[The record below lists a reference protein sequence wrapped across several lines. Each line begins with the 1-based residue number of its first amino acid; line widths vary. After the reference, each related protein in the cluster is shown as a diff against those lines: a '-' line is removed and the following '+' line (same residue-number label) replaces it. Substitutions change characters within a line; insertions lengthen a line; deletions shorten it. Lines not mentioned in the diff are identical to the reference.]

1 MPRRFSHLT
10 RQQIAEIVQRSNDGE
25 SHTSL
30 AAHFQVDRT
39 TITYH
44 LRKYDLAFPEQ
55 GGVYAVIK
63 ANAQREC
70 VHPSSRC
77 TLCHLM
83 QDELMRGE
91 RDTIRLLTQRLAAA
105 EHRLRRA
112 GLPVE

>member
-1 MPRRFSHLT
+1 MRRFSRLS
-10 RQQIAEIVQRSNDGE
+10 RAEIAEIVQASHDGE

-30 AAHFQVDRT
+30 AGRFQVDRT

-55 GGVYAVIK
+55 GGVYALIK
-63 ANAQREC
+63 KKAQRAC

-77 TLCHLM
+77 TLCHIML
-83 QDELMRGE
+83 DELMRGE
-91 RDTIRLLTQRLAAA
+91 RETIRLLTEKLAVAHNRL
-105 EHRLRRA
+105 LRA